1 MSGENVTTVAGSELW
16 VSATGP
22 ATNTKAGFEACDWVK
37 VGEIT
42 DMGPVLG
49 REYNTSTYGPVD
61 SAQQIEKKGSY
72 KLGATEFKCGW
83 DDDDEGQ
90 QIVFAASENYSVPAF
105 KVVKQNNALRYFTA
119 QVSKFVEDMG
129 SVDNT
134 VMGSMTLL
142 RQTDTIR
149 VAAPAPGP

>member
-16 VSATGP
+16 VSALGP
-22 ATNTKAGFEACDWVK
+22 ATNTQADFEDCTWVK

-49 REYNTSTYGPVD
+49 REYNTSNYAPVD

-72 KLGATEFKCGW
+72 KLGSTEFKCAW
-83 DDDDEGQ
+83 DEEDAGQ
-90 QIVFAASENYSVPAF
+90 KIIDAASRNYSIPGF
-105 KVVKQNNALRYFTA
+105 KVVKQDKALRYFTA
-119 QVSKFVEDMG
+119 QVSKFVEELG

-134 VMGSMTLL
+134 VMGAMTLL

-149 VAAPAPGP
+149 VPAP